1 MENARTENRFRGFG
15 NKCMKKV
22 IIFVIFIV
30 LVVGAALIFDKG
42 IMKKEENKR
51 GLAPS
56 EVEATVR
63 KPAAAGSFYPDN
75 EKELSSLVDKYL
87 SKVELPQLEPN
98 IRAIIVPHAG
108 YVYSG
113 QVAAYAYKAL
123 IGKDISR
130 VIILGNSHQEFFDGT
145 SVYPKGYFET
155 PLGKVEIDNDFA
167 QKLMDADKKIYFKE
181 SAHLEEHSLEVQLP
195 FLQKVLN
202 NFKIVPIVLGN
213 QEGSVD
219 ILINALKNLMD
230 DNTLIVVSSDLSHYP
245 EYEDA
250 EYSDGKVID
259 AILSGKRDNLKKT
272 ISELEKQGISD
283 LQTCACAS
291 DSIEV
296 AMELMSNKN
305 SKLLKYAN
313 SGDVEIGDKS
323 RVVGYASIVFTDSVS
338 SEQELN
344 KNQQKRLLEI
354 ARESVETYIKD
365 GKMLKIEENDS
376 ELNKLLGAFVT
387 LRKDGDL
394 RGCIGVFTG
403 DVSEPLYK
411 VVSEM
416 AISAAVNDPRFNP
429 VTKNELDKLDYEIS
443 VLSTLKKVDSWKDIE
458 IGKHGVRIVR
468 GLRAGVFLPQV
479 ATENNWDLDTFMSV
493 LCTQKAGLP
502 ADCWK
507 DKGTE
512 IYVFTAQVFDEGDVK

>member
-1 MENARTENRFRGFG
+1 
-15 NKCMKKV
+15 MKRIV
-22 IIFVIFIV
+22 IFVIFIV
-30 LVVGAALIFDKG
+30 LVVGAVLIFDQK
-42 IMKKEENKR
+42 IMRKKEPEKNQKEENV
-51 GLAPS
+51 GPI
-56 EVEATVR
+56 R
-63 KPAAAGSFYPDN
+63 KAAVAGSFYPEN
-75 EKELSSLVDKYL
+75 AEELTTTIDGYLKNVD
-87 SKVELPQLEPN
+87 LPELEPN

-108 YVYSG
+108 YAYSG

-123 IGKDISR
+123 IGKDVSR
-130 VIILGNSHQEFFDGT
+130 VIIIGNSHQEFFEGA
-145 SVYPKGYFET
+145 SIYPKGYFET

-181 SAHLEEHSLEVQLP
+181 SVHLEEHSLEVQLP
-195 FLQKVLN
+195 FLQKVLPVSGW
-202 NFKIVPIVLGN
+202 KIVPIILGN
-213 QEGSVD
+213 QDGSVD
-219 ILINALKNLMD
+219 ILIDALKNLID
-230 DNTLIVVSSDLSHYP
+230 DNTLIVVSSDLAHYP
-245 EYEDA
+245 KYEDA
-250 EYSDGKVID
+250 NYSDGKVID
-259 AILSGKRDNLKKT
+259 AILSRKGDNLKKT

-338 SEQELN
+338 SEQEPN
-344 KNQQKRLLEI
+344 KSQQKRLLEI

-365 GKMLKIEENDS
+365 GKMLKIEENDP

-411 VVSEM
+411 VVLEM

-429 VTKNELDKLDYEIS
+429 VTESELDKLDYEIS
-443 VLSTLKKVDSWKDIE
+443 VLSTLKKVGSWKDIE
-458 IGKHGVRIVR
+458 IGKHGVRIIR
-468 GLRAGVFLPQV
+468 GSRAGVFLPQV
-479 ATENNWDLDTFMSV
+479 ATENNWDLDTFMNV

-507 DKGTE
+507 DKDTE
-512 IYVFTAQVFDEGDVK
+512 IYIFTAQVFED